1 MRVGE
6 TLRGPDRAAGEKAAG
21 RGGPGGGESGPDVP
35 PPPSHR
41 APHVK
46 PILLAYGAAEPL
58 VLEPRPGAG
67 AVEVRGPDGVRG
79 SEARMHAGAALDA
92 PARVPPLE
100 AHVVPGDR
108 VAIALSGPVPC
119 AGEVVAAVRERL
131 ERAGVEAADTVVLT
145 APPVAGLA
153 GQPRGEPPAGGILF
167 DPRLET
173 ESSYVA
179 ADAEGEALHVARR
192 LVDADAVV
200 AIGTFSFDAAL
211 GGPAL
216 DGDLWPA
223 FTRAPARD
231 GVVRQL
237 ARSGRKALDGLRRHA
252 MEAAWHMG
260 VMASVR
266 VVPGRGDTLHA
277 VVFDTPAG
285 AARAARRRA
294 QAWRPVLPRG
304 ADVVV
309 AAPADPHGG
318 WAALLRAV
326 AVAAAAVRPGGTICL
341 AGRLAEA
348 PGEVTRRS
356 RQGVPLPGLVREALR
371 SGDAALVADAFVA
384 RFLARV
390 LGDRRLVLLS
400 DLPGEDVEEL
410 GFGHAATPEA
420 IERLAHRAG
429 ELVVIP
435 DADRMLPRHG

>member
-1 MRVGE
+1 MPCHS
-6 TLRGPDRAAGEKAAG
+6 L
-21 RGGPGGGESGPDVP
+21 P
-35 PPPSHR
+35 PTTPR

-58 VLEPRPGAG
+58 VLEPGPGAG
-67 AVEVRGPDGVRG
+67 VVEVRGPDGTRG
-79 SEARMHAGAALDA
+79 ADARSRAGSALDA

-108 VAIALSGPVPC
+108 VAIALAGPVPC

-131 ERAGVEAADTVVLT
+131 ERAGVEAADTVVLR
-145 APPVAGLA
+145 APPLPGLEGWTHTQPVAG
-153 GQPRGEPPAGGILF
+153 EILF
-167 DPRLET
+167 DPKRET

-179 ADAEGEALHVARR
+179 ADADGEALHMARR

-200 AIGTFSFDAAL
+200 AIGAFEFDAAL

-216 DGDLWPA
+216 GGDLWPA
-223 FTRAPARD
+223 FTRAGSREA
-231 GVVRQL
+231 VVRAL
-237 ARSGRKALDGLRRHA
+237 ARRGRKALEGLRRRA
-252 MEAAWHMG
+252 LEAAWQLG

-266 VVPGRGDTLHA
+266 VVPGRGDSLHA

-285 AARAARRRA
+285 AARAARGLAR
-294 QAWRPVLPRG
+294 QWRPGLARG

-309 AAPADPHGG
+309 AAAADPHGG
-318 WAALLRAV
+318 VPTFLR
-326 AVAAAAVRPGGTICL
+326 AVAAAAGAARPGGTICL

-356 RQGVPLPGLVREALR
+356 RQGVPLPGLVTEALR

-400 DLPGEDVEEL
+400 DLPGEEVEDL

-420 IERLAHRAG
+420 VERLAHRAAD
-429 ELVVIP
+429 LVVIA
-435 DADRMLPRHG
+435 DADRVSPRRG

>member
-6 TLRGPDRAAGEKAAG
+6 TLRGLRSCG
-21 RGGPGGGESGPDVP
+21 RGKGGWPWRPGRGRIGPGRSA
-35 PPPSHR
+35 PPSHR

-67 AVEVRGPDGVRG
+67 VVEIRGPEGVRG
-79 SEARMHAGAALDA
+79 AEARSAAASALDA
-92 PARVPPLE
+92 PSRVPPLE
-100 AHVVPGDR
+100 GHVVPGDR

-131 ERAGVEAADTVVLT
+131 ERAGVEAADTVVVR
-145 APPVAGLA
+145 APSVAGLEGLSRTEGLA
-153 GQPRGEPPAGGILF
+153 GEILF
-167 DPRLET
+167 DPKRET

-179 ADAEGEALHVARR
+179 ADADGEALHVARR

-200 AIGTFSFDAAL
+200 AIGAFTFDAAL

-216 DGDLWPA
+216 GGDLWPA
-223 FTRAPARD
+223 FTRARAREE
-231 GVVRQL
+231 VVRAL
-237 ARSGRKALDGLRRHA
+237 SRRGRKALEGLRRRA
-252 MEAAWHMG
+252 MEAAWQLG

-285 AARAARRRA
+285 ADRAARRGARG
-294 QAWRPVLPRG
+294 WRPSLPRG

-318 WAALLRAV
+318 MPTFLR
-326 AVAAAAVRPGGTICL
+326 AVAAAAAVARPGGTICL

-356 RQGVPLPGLVREALR
+356 RQGVALPGLVGEALR
-371 SGDAALVADAFVA
+371 SGEAALVADAFVA
-384 RFLARV
+384 RFLARA

-400 DLPGEDVEEL
+400 DLPGEEVEEL

-420 IERLAHRAG
+420 IERLAHRAA
-429 ELVVIP
+429 ELVVIA
-435 DADRMLPRHG
+435 DAERVFPRHA

>member
-1 MRVGE
+1 MPF
-6 TLRGPDRAAGEKAAG
+6 LRATD
-21 RGGPGGGESGPDVP
+21 
-35 PPPSHR
+35 

-67 AVEVRGPDGVRG
+67 VVEVRGPDGLRG
-79 SEARMHAGAALDA
+79 AEARTRAGSALDT

-108 VAIALSGPVPC
+108 VAIALSGAVPC
-119 AGEVVAAVRERL
+119 AAEVVAAVRERL
-131 ERAGVEAADTVVLT
+131 ERSGVEAADTVVLR
-145 APPVAGLA
+145 APPVAGLDGHGRTEPIA
-153 GQPRGEPPAGGILF
+153 GETLF
-167 DPRLET
+167 DPRRET

-179 ADAEGEALHVARR
+179 ADADGEALHVARL

-200 AIGTFSFDAAL
+200 AIGAFAFDAAL

-216 DGDLWPA
+216 GGDLWPA
-223 FTRAPARD
+223 FTRAQARAE
-231 GVVRQL
+231 VMRAL
-237 ARSGRKALDGLRRHA
+237 SKSGRKALDGLRRRA
-252 MEAAWHMG
+252 IEAAWQLG

-266 VVPGRGDTLHA
+266 VVPGRGDTLHT

-294 QAWRPVLPRG
+294 LGWRPVLARG

-318 WAALLRAV
+318 MPAFLR
-326 AVAAAAVRPGGTICL
+326 AVAAAAAAARPGGTICL

-356 RQGVPLPGLVREALR
+356 RQGVALPGLVREALR
-371 SGDAALVADAFVA
+371 SGDAALVADAFAA
-384 RFLARV
+384 RFLARA

-400 DLPGEDVEEL
+400 DLPGEEVEEL
-410 GFGHAATPEA
+410 GFGHAAGPEA
-420 IERLAHRAG
+420 IERLAHRAA

-435 DADRMLPRHG
+435 DADRVFPRHG